1 MFTVC
6 PKCALTLVV
15 SAGDLRV
22 AQGYVRCGRC
32 SNVFNAIVG
41 LSDDRQ
47 KAAAQAAINAPA
59 PQRQTPAAAAP
70 PPPPPPPPPQP
81 QPEPEIEIETE
92 DDTAS
97 TGENEALYA
106 EPEPLD
112 VLPES
117 ALEFD
122 PSSTDVSKVFIA
134 GESNDERSGTFET
147 IVLRADE
154 EESLE
159 LVEDEALVEEEEEA
173 APEEAPENEYVDN
186 DLRSLAAR
194 IDAETAAAPK
204 PAPRP
209 APPRTGAGQPPPRF
223 VSESEQGVEARA
235 AATQTLAA
243 RQSARAAAAV
253 AESLAPPAKPAPNAM
268 TYVWPAAAVFALL
281 LLGVQVVHHYRHD
294 LATDPRF
301 NRTLTSLYA
310 KLGVALVPR
319 WDLTSYEVRQL
330 GASSGADTRGQLLVR
345 ASLKNAASH
354 SLPLPLLRVIVQDRY
369 GNRIASR
376 DVAPRGYV
384 PGAVPESALL
394 GPGQR
399 LDAEM
404 VFVDPGQQAV
414 GFEIDACL
422 PSPEGQITCAND
434 IIAAR

>member
-15 SAGDLRV
+15 SAADLRV

-47 KAAAQAAINAPA
+47 KAAAQAAINAP
-59 PQRQTPAAAAP
+59 QRQAPAPAAVAP
-70 PPPPPPPPPQP
+70 PPPSRPAPPPQP
-81 QPEPEIEIETE
+81 EPEPEIEIET
-92 DDTAS
+92 DDTAT
-97 TGENEALYA
+97 TGESELLYA

-117 ALEFD
+117 ALEFN
-122 PSSTDVSKVFIA
+122 PASTDVSKVF
-134 GESNDERSGTFET
+134 ESNDDERSGTFET

-154 EESLE
+154 DEPLE
-159 LVEDEALVEEEEEA
+159 LVEPEEPAPEEEEEA
-173 APEEAPENEYVDN
+173 PEAPPEDQYVDN
-186 DLRSLAAR
+186 ELRSLAAR
-194 IDAETAAAPK
+194 IDAQAAAAPK
-204 PAPRP
+204 APRP
-209 APPRTGAGQPPPRF
+209 AAPPPRF
-223 VSESEQGVEARA
+223 VSESEQGPAARA
-235 AATQTLAA
+235 AVTQTVAT

-253 AESLAPPAKPAPNAM
+253 AESLEPPAKPAPDAM
-268 TYVWPAAAVFALL
+268 TYVWPAAAVLALL
-281 LLGVQVVHHYRHD
+281 LLATQVVHHYRHD
-294 LATDPRF
+294 LATNPRF

-310 KLGVALVPR
+310 KLGVPLVPR

-330 GASSGADTRGQLLVR
+330 GASTGADTRGRLLVR
-345 ASLKNAASH
+345 ASLKNSAAH

-394 GPGQR
+394 GAGQR
-399 LDAEM
+399 IDAEM
-404 VFVDPGQQAV
+404 LFVDPGQQAV

-422 PSPEGQITCAND
+422 PSPEGPITCAND

>member
-15 SAGDLRV
+15 SAADLRV

-47 KAAAQAAINAPA
+47 KAAAKAAMNA
-59 PQRQTPAAAAP
+59 PQRQAPAAAP
-70 PPPPPPPPPQP
+70 PPPPPPR

-92 DDTAS
+92 AEDTAT

-122 PSSTDVSKVFIA
+122 PDSADVSEVFVAPA
-134 GESNDERSGTFET
+134 GQSDDERSGTFET

-154 EESLE
+154 EEALGQ
-159 LVEDEALVEEEEEA
+159 VEAGEPEEEEEEEA
-173 APEEAPENEYVDN
+173 PEEPPEDEYVDHE
-186 DLRSLAAR
+186 LRSLAAR
-194 IDAETAAAPK
+194 IDAEAAAAPQ
-204 PAPRP
+204 APRA
-209 APPRTGAGQPPPRF
+209 APSRPGAGQQPPPRF
-223 VSESEQGVEARA
+223 VSESEQGPAARA
-235 AATQTLAA
+235 AAAQTVAA
-243 RQSARAAAAV
+243 RQSARAAAAAV
-253 AESLAPPAKPAPNAM
+253 AESLSPPPKAPPDAM

-281 LLGVQVVHHYRHD
+281 LLLVQAIHHYRHD

-301 NRTLTSLYA
+301 NRPLTSLYA
-310 KLGVALVPR
+310 KLGVPIVPR
-319 WDLTSYEVRQL
+319 WDLTSYDVRQL
-330 GASSGADTRGQLLVR
+330 GASTGADTRGRLLVR
-345 ASLKNAASH
+345 ASLKNSAAH

-376 DVAPRGYV
+376 DVAPRAYV

-399 LDAEM
+399 IDAEM
-404 VFVDPGQQAV
+404 AFVDPGQQAV

-422 PSPEGQITCAND
+422 PSPEGAITCAND